1 MIPIL
6 YQTVTEGTVP
16 TNYGIGALTDCIS
29 CKVTEKRNGA
39 YELTLNY
46 AAEGIHASEIQPNR
60 FIKVKPNYTD
70 NPQLFRIY
78 KVGKAMNGKFEVNAQ
93 HISYDLSGKII
104 SSGTA
109 GSCAAACTLL
119 EAQAGSFTISTDKTV
134 SGSFSVSKPS
144 SVRSWFG
151 GKQGSLLDVYGGEW
165 YYDNYSV
172 SLKNARGLDRGVT
185 IRYGKNLTQLS
196 QILDMSNLVTGIVPY
211 YLDAN
216 GNKTVGTKVSTG
228 LILDVTRDVAID
240 FSQDVDPE
248 SSTAITTQLA
258 NLAAKYIAN
267 NQLTTLSNSIT
278 LDFVQ
283 LQGLTER
290 VDLCDTV
297 HIYFEALGITA
308 TAKCVAVEW
317 DALQERYTK
326 CTFGDARTDI
336 TDTVAN
342 TSRQLEQTPTTSF
355 MAQAITRATEL
366 ITGNLG
372 GYVILND
379 TDNNGEPDEILIMN
393 TPDISTA
400 TKVWRWNASG
410 LGYSSTGYDG
420 DYGTAITA
428 DGAIVANFITAGT
441 MSGNRIR
448 TGIIESMDHSLVMD
462 LDNGTISA
470 PAITLNGTD
479 VGDRLNDLEQTSVE
493 TAYALSNSGTTIPST
508 FPLTEPT
515 APTVAQPYL
524 WSRTVYTYADGDVNT
539 SYAVSVR
546 GANGQNGADGAGLQI
561 LGNYDSMQELIQ
573 DHPTGSAGDAYM
585 VGTDLV
591 VWNTQT
597 SSWQNIGRIQ
607 GPSGSDGLWLAI
619 ENNDTGTNANVTYT
633 AHLMRGPTTDV
644 TSTYEAIFVWYL
656 VTETGIT
663 ELASDTPTVTVSRA
677 SAGYGAAVRCVCTA
691 VIDEESLQDYTYNDI
706 SDYTNNVIQVIGSN
720 NIGLIG
726 ENALYKQNAVS
737 SQFQVLSDEISSKV
751 EQTDFDTLSGTVT
764 TQGTQIIQNAN
775 AITLKADQTTVN
787 GKMNNDMSNRS
798 SSITIGSG
806 QIVFNSNSL
815 VVNSSKFSL
824 DSSGNASFG
833 GNLSAPTGKVG
844 GWTIGSSSLYA
855 DYTNGSTIY
864 RAYYQTPLA
873 SEGDNTWIFSTQKST
888 NSGQTFTGLAYI
900 KADGSA
906 RFQKFI
912 GSIDVE
918 NNVNAKALHTGKGVY
933 FDDTGGLIY
942 AQANQQLYLRANT
955 ELNYAVWLGVTQNG
969 SGLSWSFHPGYSG
982 NLVLGTAN
990 YKWSIVYA
998 DNGTI
1003 QTSDRNLKR
1012 NIEALADNDKWE
1024 QFFDRLIPT
1033 SYMFKKRET
1042 DESEKVHDRTHIGFI
1057 AQDIEDAMS
1066 DLGMSGE
1073 DFGGFCKD
1081 DMGDGKVE
1089 YSLRYSEFIAL
1100 NTMKIQKLQNEVDE
1114 LKAMVNTLVEEINR
1128 LKEDK

>member
-1 MIPIL
+1 MYPIL
-6 YQTVTEGTVP
+6 YETVTTGSVP
-16 TNYGIGALTDCIS
+16 SHYGLGVLSDCLS
-29 CKVTEKRNGA
+29 CEVTEERNGG
-39 YELTLNY
+39 YELAMEY
-46 AAEGIHASEIQPNR
+46 PASGIHASDLITR
-60 FIKVKPNYTD
+60 RIIKAKPNFTD
-70 NPQLFRIY
+70 EPQLFRIY
-78 KVGKAMNGKFEVNAQ
+78 KIGKTINGKFTVYAQ
-93 HISYDLSGKII
+93 HISYDLGGVVIE
-104 SSGTA
+104 SGTA
-109 GSCAAACTLL
+109 DS
-119 EAQAGSFTISTDKTV
+119 AQATCLLFENATTGYTFYTDKTTSATFKV
-134 SGSFSVSKPS
+134 DVPS
-144 SVRSWFG
+144 SVRSWFA
-151 GKQGSLLDVYGGEW
+151 GKEGSFLDVFGGAEIK
-165 YYDNYSV
+165 YNNFDV
-172 SLKNARGLDRGVT
+172 SFLNARGEDRGVT
-185 IRYGKNLTQLS
+185 IRYGKNLTQLTQELS
-196 QILDMSNLVTGIVPY
+196 GENLCTHIIPY
-211 YLDAN
+211 YVDQDNHVTIGAE
-216 GNKTVGTKVSTG
+216 TATG
-228 LILDVTRDVAID
+228 LILDVPRKLAID
-240 FSQDVDPE
+240 FTSDFDETPTVAQLNARAA
-248 SSTAITTQLA
+248 SYITDH
-258 NLAAKYIAN
+258 I
-267 NQLTTLSNSIT
+267 LTTLINNIK
-278 LDFVQ
+278 LNFAQGGDFHD
-283 LQGLTER
+283 R

-297 HIYFEALGITA
+297 TIYYEALGLTG
-308 TAKCVAVEW
+308 TAKCIKTKW
-317 DALQERYTK
+317 DVLEERYISTE
-326 CTFGDARTDI
+326 FGNPKTDLA
-336 TDTVAN
+336 DTILSVKKTAGEAV
-342 TSRQLEQTPTTSF
+342 THSLMQ
-355 MAQAITRATEL
+355 QAVSHATAL

-372 GYVILND
+372 GYVVLHD
-379 TDNNGEPDEILIMN
+379 SDGNGEPDEILIMD
-393 TPDISTA
+393 TPDINTA

-597 SSWQNIGRIQ
+597 SSWQNVGRIQ

-633 AHLMRGPTTDV
+633 AHLMQGPTTDV

-691 VIDEESLQDYTYNDI
+691 VIDEENLQDYTYNDI
-706 SDYTNNVIQVIGSN
+706 SDYTNNVIQIIGSN

-844 GWTIGSSSLYA
+844 GWTIGPSSLYA

-942 AQANQQLYLRANT
+942 AQANQQLYLRANA

-1003 QTSDRNLKR
+1003 QTSDRNLKK

-1128 LKEDK
+1128 LKEEK

>member
-1 MIPIL
+1 MYPIL
-6 YQTVTEGTVP
+6 YETVTTGSVP
-16 TNYGIGALTDCIS
+16 SHYGLGVLSDCLS
-29 CKVTEKRNGA
+29 CEVTEERNGG
-39 YELTLNY
+39 YELAMEY
-46 AAEGIHASEIQPNR
+46 PASGIHASDLITR
-60 FIKVKPNYTD
+60 RIIKAKPNFTD
-70 NPQLFRIY
+70 EPQLFRIY
-78 KVGKAMNGKFEVNAQ
+78 KIGKTINGKFTVYAQ
-93 HISYDLSGKII
+93 HISYDLGGVVIE
-104 SSGTA
+104 SGTA
-109 GSCAAACTLL
+109 DS
-119 EAQAGSFTISTDKTV
+119 AQATCLLFENATTGYTFYTDKTTSATFKV
-134 SGSFSVSKPS
+134 DVPS
-144 SVRSWFG
+144 SVRSWFA
-151 GKQGSLLDVYGGEW
+151 GKEGSFLDVFGGAEIK
-165 YYDNYSV
+165 YNNFDV
-172 SLKNARGLDRGVT
+172 SFLNARGEDRGVT
-185 IRYGKNLTQLS
+185 IRYGKNLTQLTQELS
-196 QILDMSNLVTGIVPY
+196 GENLCTHIIPY
-211 YLDAN
+211 YVDQDNHVTIGAE
-216 GNKTVGTKVSTG
+216 TATG
-228 LILDVTRDVAID
+228 LILDVPKKLAID
-240 FSQDVDPE
+240 FTSDFDETPTVAQLNARAA
-248 SSTAITTQLA
+248 SYITDH
-258 NLAAKYIAN
+258 I
-267 NQLTTLSNSIT
+267 LTTLINNIK
-278 LDFVQ
+278 LNFAQGGDFHD
-283 LQGLTER
+283 R

-297 HIYFEALGITA
+297 TIYYEALGLTG
-308 TAKCVAVEW
+308 TAKCIKTKW
-317 DALQERYTK
+317 DVLEERYISTE
-326 CTFGDARTDI
+326 FGNPKTDLA
-336 TDTVAN
+336 DTILSVKKTAGEAV
-342 TSRQLEQTPTTSF
+342 THSLMQ
-355 MAQAITRATEL
+355 QAVSHATAL

-372 GYVILND
+372 GYVVLHD
-379 TDNNGEPDEILIMN
+379 SDGNGEPDEILIMD
-393 TPDISTA
+393 TPDINTA

-597 SSWQNIGRIQ
+597 SSWQNVGRIQ

-633 AHLMRGPTTDV
+633 AHLMQGPTTDV

-691 VIDEESLQDYTYNDI
+691 VIDEENLQDYTYNDI
-706 SDYTNNVIQVIGSN
+706 SDYTNNVIQIIGSN

-833 GNLSAPTGKVG
+833 GNLSAPTGKIG

-873 SEGDNTWIFSTQKST
+873 SEGGNTWIFSTQKST

-906 RFQKFI
+906 RFQKLI

>member
-1 MIPIL
+1 MYPIL
-6 YQTVTEGTVP
+6 YKTVTTGSVP
-16 TNYGIGALTDCIS
+16 SHYGLGVLSDCLS
-29 CKVTEKRNGA
+29 CEVTEERNGG
-39 YELTLNY
+39 YELAMEY
-46 AAEGIHASEIQPNR
+46 PASGIHASDLITR
-60 FIKVKPNYTD
+60 RIIKAKPNFTD
-70 NPQLFRIY
+70 EPQLFRIY
-78 KVGKAMNGKFEVNAQ
+78 KIGKTINGKFTVYAQ
-93 HISYDLSGKII
+93 HISYDLGGVVIE
-104 SSGTA
+104 SGTA
-109 GSCAAACTLL
+109 DS
-119 EAQAGSFTISTDKTV
+119 AQATCLLFENATTGYTFYTDKTTSATFKV
-134 SGSFSVSKPS
+134 DVPS
-144 SVRSWFG
+144 SVRSWFA
-151 GKQGSLLDVYGGEW
+151 GKEGSFLDVFGGAEIK
-165 YYDNYSV
+165 YNNFTV
-172 SLKNARGLDRGVT
+172 SFLNARGEDRGVT
-185 IRYGKNLTQLS
+185 IRYGKNLTQLTQELS
-196 QILDMSNLVTGIVPY
+196 GENLCTHIIPY
-211 YLDAN
+211 YVDQDNHVTIGAE
-216 GNKTVGTKVSTG
+216 TATG
-228 LILDVTRDVAID
+228 LILDVPKKLAID
-240 FSQDVDPE
+240 FTSDFDETPTVAQLNARAA
-248 SSTAITTQLA
+248 SYITDH
-258 NLAAKYIAN
+258 I
-267 NQLTTLSNSIT
+267 LTTLINNIK
-278 LDFVQ
+278 LNFAQGGDFHD
-283 LQGLTER
+283 R

-297 HIYFEALGITA
+297 TIYYEALGLTG
-308 TAKCVAVEW
+308 TAKCIKTKW
-317 DALQERYTK
+317 DVLEERYISTE
-326 CTFGDARTDI
+326 FGNPKTDLA
-336 TDTVAN
+336 DTILSVKKTAGEAV
-342 TSRQLEQTPTTSF
+342 THSLMQ
-355 MAQAITRATEL
+355 QAVSHATAL

-372 GYVILND
+372 GYVVLHD
-379 TDNNGEPDEILIMN
+379 SDGNGEPDEILIMD
-393 TPDISTA
+393 TPDINTA

-597 SSWQNIGRIQ
+597 SSWQNVGRIQ

-633 AHLMRGPTTDV
+633 AHLMQGPTADV

-691 VIDEESLQDYTYNDI
+691 VIDEENLQDYTYNDI
-706 SDYTNNVIQVIGSN
+706 SDYTNNVIQIIGSN

-942 AQANQQLYLRANT
+942 AQANQQLYLRANS